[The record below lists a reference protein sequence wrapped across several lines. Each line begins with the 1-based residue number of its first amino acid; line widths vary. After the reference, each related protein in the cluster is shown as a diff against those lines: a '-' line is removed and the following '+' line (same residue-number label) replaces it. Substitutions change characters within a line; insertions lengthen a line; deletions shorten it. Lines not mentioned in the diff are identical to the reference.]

1 MTIASIVGTRPQ
13 LIKLSQVS
21 PEIRQV
27 AEEVIIHTGQH
38 YDYNMDASF
47 FKELDIPPPDHY
59 LGVGSGSHGYQ
70 TGEMLKA
77 IEEVLITERP
87 DKVLVY
93 GDCNTTLAGA
103 LAAVKL
109 GIPVGHIE
117 AGCRTHMMTP
127 EEVNRRCV
135 DHISTALFAIS
146 EGTARILECERVPG
160 VISNV
165 GSVTVDACLHFSKDA
180 THRMSL
186 DDDYLV
192 LTLHRAENVDNKNIL
207 YPILSAIHRLS
218 RHRQIVFPVHPRT
231 RKALKQHH
239 LLTAL
244 EETRSILLTKPM
256 GYINFLA
263 LLKGAHAIISDSGSI
278 QQEAMTLRK
287 RCVRLLSGPL
297 FPELRTY
304 PGGLYATGGIVEALA
319 RLDKVGDLALKEW
332 SNPLGDGNASKKIAE
347 TMSRW

>member
-1 MTIASIVGTRPQ
+1 MKIASIVGTRPQ
-13 LIKLSQVS
+13 FIKLSQVS

-38 YDYNMDASF
+38 YDHSMDVRF
-47 FKELDIPPPDHY
+47 FKDLSIPHPDHY
-59 LGVGSGSHGYQ
+59 LGVGSGTHGYQ
-70 TGEMLKA
+70 TGKMLEK
-77 IEEVLITERP
+77 IEDVLIYDRP

-103 LAAVKL
+103 LVAVKL

-117 AGCRTHMMTP
+117 AGCRTHMKTP
-127 EEVNRRCV
+127 EEINRRCV
-135 DHISTALFAIS
+135 DHISDALFAIS
-146 EGTARILECERVPG
+146 EGTARILASERVPG

-165 GSVTVDACLHFSKDA
+165 GSTTVDACLNFSKDA
-180 THRMSL
+180 IHQMSL
-186 DDDYLV
+186 DEDYLV
-192 LTLHRAENVDNKNIL
+192 LTLHRAENVDTPGALHTIL
-207 YPILSAIHRLS
+207 TAIYEIEN
-218 RHRQIVFPVHPRT
+218 QIVFPIHPRT
-231 RKALKQHH
+231 RRALANHGI
-239 LLTAL
+239 LNTLSTRENITLT
-244 EETRSILLTKPM
+244 EPM
-256 GYINFLA
+256 GYIDFLA

-304 PGGLYATGGIVEALA
+304 PGGVYATGGITEALA
-319 RLDKVGDLALKEW
+319 RLDRVDDARLTEW
-332 SNPLGDGNASKKIAE
+332 VNPLGDGNASKRIAE